1 VDREFLLA
9 LIRLLIFFPLV
20 LAGAYLTVKYG
31 VGRFTP
37 YTASNGFLQV
47 VARLPVSPKSSL
59 VVVRC
64 GRRYFLIG
72 VGEGPPVLLTEL
84 MDYGESEMEV
94 WEGRENLWPP
104 GFNP

>member
-1 VDREFLLA
+1 MDRDFLLA
-9 LIRLLIFFPLV
+9 VIRLLIFFPLV
-20 LAGAYLTVKYG
+20 LAGAYLTVRYG
-31 VGRFTP
+31 LGRLNP
-37 YTASNGFLQV
+37 YSASTGPLQI

-84 MDYGESEMEV
+84 MDYGESEVEV
-94 WEGRENLWPP
+94 WEGRESLWPP